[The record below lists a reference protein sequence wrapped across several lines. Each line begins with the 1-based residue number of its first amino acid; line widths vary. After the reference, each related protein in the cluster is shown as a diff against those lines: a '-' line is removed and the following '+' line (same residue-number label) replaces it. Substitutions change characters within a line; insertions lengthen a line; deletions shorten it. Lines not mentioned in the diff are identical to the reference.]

1 MKKLL
6 ALLLAFVL
14 TLSLVACAQEE
25 EASIRRSR
33 SKKDDT
39 SETETAPEE
48 TQEVTEEET
57 EEETEEVTEEVVDEA
72 EIYGV
77 TNGRVY
83 ENAFFGI
90 GILLDQSWVY
100 ATPEEAA
107 EILGMGA
114 EFMGVEDLPNAVQ
127 YDFLAMNAQS
137 ESVNVGIQKESFF
150 TKRLSDEEFFEASL
164 EVTVGQLEAA
174 GMKDVACEVVEL
186 ELAGEKRSAM
196 TLRGTIFN
204 VTLYET
210 MVLIRQDGYMAMI
223 TITVKDEAKTAQLL
237 DAFYS
242 LD

>member
-6 ALLLAFVL
+6 ALMLALVL
-14 TLSLVACAQEE
+14 MLSMVACAREE
-25 EASIRRSR
+25 ETSIRRR
-33 SKKDDT
+33 SNKKDDT

-57 EEETEEVTEEVVDEA
+57 EEETEPEEVD
-72 EIYGV
+72 IYGV

-83 ENAFFGI
+83 ENAYFGF
-90 GILLDQSWVY
+90 GVLLDASWVY

-114 EFMGVEDLPNAVQ
+114 EFMGVEDIPNAVR
-127 YDFLAMNAQS
+127 YDFLAMNALS
-137 ESVNVGIQKESFF
+137 ESVAVGVQRESFF
-150 TKRLSDEEFFEASL
+150 TKNISDEEFFEATM
-164 EVTVGQLEAA
+164 EVTAGQLEAA
-174 GMKDVACEVVEL
+174 GMTDVSCQLVEL

-196 TLRGTIFN
+196 TLRGTMYN

-210 MVLIRQDGYMAMI
+210 LVMIRQDGYMAMI

-237 DAFYS
+237 ESFYS